1 MKGGSSMSNE
11 QALMPEA
18 FEPGKAP
25 VAMGGAGSDRFV
37 AAMLDLSPTENKR
50 RSPGRLAVSILVHFL
65 LISAVI
71 IGPIYFADNSLDLK
85 AMTTTFL
92 VAPRPPAPP
101 PPPAAIVKVAQVA
114 PKTFQ
119 PTPLTAP
126 KAIPKAVA
134 VVSDEPPP
142 SVGGGSI
149 GGVAGGVEGGVFGG
163 MLNTSAAPPPPP
175 PVATKQQVVRVG
187 GDVQAPRL
195 LSRVQPVYPAV
206 ARTARI
212 EGDVVVDAII
222 DEHGNVVKAH
232 VVSGPGLLVP
242 AALAAVQQWKYA
254 PTYLNGVA
262 VPIGMNVVVQFHLH
276 SQES

>member
-1 MKGGSSMSNE
+1 
-11 QALMPEA
+11 
-18 FEPGKAP
+18 
-25 VAMGGAGSDRFV
+25 
-37 AAMLDLSPTENKR
+37 
-50 RSPGRLAVSILVHFL
+50 
-65 LISAVI
+65 
-71 IGPIYFADNSLDLK
+71 
-85 AMTTTFL
+85 
-92 VAPRPPAPP
+92 
-101 PPPAAIVKVAQVA
+101 
-114 PKTFQ
+114 
-119 PTPLTAP
+119 
-126 KAIPKAVA
+126 
-134 VVSDEPPP
+134 
-142 SVGGGSI
+142 
-149 GGVAGGVEGGVFGG
+149 

>member
-1 MKGGSSMSNE
+1 MSN
-11 QALMPEA
+11 QEA
-18 FEPGKAP
+18 AMAEGFAPGSRP
-25 VAMGGAGSDRFV
+25 VVTDGVATDRFV

-50 RSPGRLAVSILVHFL
+50 RNPGRLAVSILVHFL
-65 LISAVI
+65 LISVVI
-71 IGPIYFADNSLDLK
+71 IAPIYFADNSLDFK

-101 PPPAAIVKVAQVA
+101 PPPAAMVQKVAQVT

-142 SVGGGSI
+142 SAGAIGAI
-149 GGVAGGVEGGVFGG
+149 GGVVGGMEGGVLGG
-163 MLNTSAAPPPPP
+163 VLNTSAAPPPPP
-175 PVATKQQVVRVG
+175 AIAAKQQLVRIG
-187 GDVQAPRL
+187 GDVRPPQL
-195 LSRVQPVYPAV
+195 LSRVQPLYPPI

-212 EGDVVVDAII
+212 EGDVVLDAVI

-242 AALAAVQQWKYA
+242 AALAAVEQWKYA

-262 VPIGMNVVVQFHLH
+262 VPISMNVTVQFHLH
-276 SQES
+276 NQEG